1 MTHRNKLLLFFPIWA
16 LLLLPQWSYADS
28 PLTSTPFHQAYDGV
42 KMVEYAREHPTLD
55 KKIAKFLMK
64 ESAALHHK
72 AAVINAMGWN
82 SQGKDNAELLLDHL
96 VKKRKIGNDEKD
108 FEKLTA
114 HDLFCMGY
122 CMAMDN
128 YFDVEDAASVLALAS
143 SKMPNNFT
151 ARFIHALVMAQIAF
165 DVDWCDV
172 WKLVSEVEQDGSL
185 KRSMKPTAINIVMEY
200 ISLYRESCNK

>member
-1 MTHRNKLLLFFPIWA
+1 MTHRNKPFLIFPLLL
-16 LLLLPQWSYADS
+16 LLLLPHWSVADS

-64 ESAALHHK
+64 GNAPLHHK

-82 SQGKDNAELLLDHL
+82 SNGKDNAELLLDFL
-96 VKKRKIGNDEKD
+96 VKKRKIGNDEED

-122 CMAMDN
+122 CMAMDD
-128 YFDVEDAASVLALAS
+128 YFDVEDAASVLAIAS
-143 SKMPNNFT
+143 NRMPDNFT

-165 DVDWCDV
+165 NVDWCDV
-172 WKLVSEVEQDGSL
+172 WKLVSEVEQNQTLDRG
-185 KRSMKPTAINIVMEY
+185 MKPTAINIVMEY
-200 ISLYRESCNK
+200 ISLYRDSCNK